1 MRSLVLSPALAT
13 MFITA
18 PVTAETPVAA
28 PPPMGWHSWNH
39 FAWKVTGTDVRAAA
53 DAMVSSG
60 MRAVGYVY
68 INIDDTRRGKRGP
81 DSAPLPVA
89 TPWLARDEQ
98 RDRDNASQTFFGQ
111 QRNPRYT
118 GFCTR
123 SSLAGS
129 SNTTRRPPPSAR
141 GSA

>member
-1 MRSLVLSPALAT
+1 MRSLVLSLALAT

-28 PPPMGWHSWNH
+28 TPPMGWHSWNR

-81 DSAPLPVA
+81 DSAPSPVA

-98 RDRDNASQTFFGQ
+98 RDRDNASQTFSGQ

>member
-1 MRSLVLSPALAT
+1 MRSLVLSLAQAT

-18 PVTAETPVAA
+18 PVTAETHVAA
-28 PPPMGWHSWNH
+28 VPPMGWHGWNH
-39 FAWKVTGTDVRAAA
+39 FARKVTGTDVRAAA
-53 DAMVSSG
+53 DAIVFSG
-60 MRAVGYVY
+60 KRDASCVY
-68 INIDDTRRGKRGP
+68 INIDDPRQGKHGP